1 MSKKNFN
8 IIERKVSATP
18 RKERKNSY
26 SGQSSSSSSVV
37 VTGGETQTVEGH
49 THSNKPT
56 LDALLLNEGDNTLY
70 IDRYNSAK
78 ETNEVVKVD
87 AGNADNA
94 DNAEHA
100 DNADH
105 AVKADEAEH
114 AVKADSADEAKHAE
128 DSDHAVNADIAEVA
142 KYAEDS
148 DKWDGAEFADYLNQ
162 GVRTSDDVTHKNITA
177 TESVTAK
184 TGSIKEN
191 LTVGGVFTHDYTP
204 GQLDGTGAAV
214 YSKDGEGYGELDYLK
229 VRKGLVVTKIVVAEV
244 KSVGGIVVVSPA
256 NGTVDRVEESEDK
269 VTIYLKE
276 DNTFNI
282 GDLVRWGNW
291 DSHHNTLR
299 AGWCRVR
306 ECDNTEQ
313 CIVFYRSD
321 MNEYTVLPAADDA
334 LVLMGNVNDKN
345 RQGFVIIDAS
355 DGYPHVSAYSDVN
368 TTTLSQSMLKARFG
382 SLENLNTEEWGLLQ
396 GYGLFSQNVYLKG
409 DLRIRNS
416 KTNASDLIVSSTDVY
431 YQNDSLTVP
440 PAKPD
445 STEALNGW
453 SENMPEYVKGK
464 FIWQCNII
472 ERANG
477 EVEVCEPFC
486 ISGKD
491 GEDAIV
497 VNIFSNQGNVLLN
510 GQGELMLTAVVLRG
524 KDDITDSIPSA
535 YFSWERNSTYPEGD
549 ANWNLRHKGCGNTIV
564 VTKEDVTV
572 RATFDCIV
580 SI

>member
-1 MSKKNFN
+1 MSKKSFN

-18 RKERKNSY
+18 RKDRKNSY

-37 VTGGETQTVEGH
+37 VTGGETQTVVEGH

-56 LDALLLNEGDNTLY
+56 LDALLLNDGDNTLY
-70 IDRYNSAK
+70 LDRYNSAT
-78 ETNEVVKVD
+78 ETNEVVKAD
-87 AGNADNA
+87 AGNADR
-94 DNAEHA
+94 
-100 DNADH
+100 
-105 AVKADEAEH
+105 
-114 AVKADSADEAKHAE
+114 AVKADSADEAKHSE
-128 DSDHAVNADIAEVA
+128 DSDHAVNADEAEHAVNADVA
-142 KYAEDS
+142 KYAADS

-162 GVRTSDDVTHKNITA
+162 GVRTTDDVTHKNITA
-177 TESVTAK
+177 VERVTAK
-184 TGSIKEN
+184 SGSIKEN
-191 LTVGGVFTHDYTP
+191 LTVGGVFTHDYIP
-204 GQLDGTGAAV
+204 GQLDGAGAAV
-214 YSKDGEGYGELDYLK
+214 YSKDGEGYGVLDYLK

-244 KSVGGIVVVSPA
+244 KSVGGIVIVSPA
-256 NGTVDRVEESEDK
+256 NGTVERVEESEDK
-269 VTIYLKE
+269 VTVYLKE

-291 DSHHNTLR
+291 DSHHNVLR

-334 LVLMGNVNDKN
+334 LVLMGNVQDKN

-355 DGYPHVSAYSDVN
+355 DGYPHISAYSEVN
-368 TTTLSQSMLKARFG
+368 KTVLSSAMLKARFG
-382 SLENLNTEEWGLLQ
+382 SLENLNTEDWGLLQ
-396 GYGLFSQNVYLKG
+396 GYGLYSQNVYLKG
-409 DLRIRNS
+409 DLRIKNS
-416 KTNASDLIVSSTDVY
+416 NTNASDLIVSSTDVY
-431 YQNDSLTVP
+431 YQNASLTVA

-445 STEALNGW
+445 SMEELNGW
-453 SENMPEYVKGK
+453 SIKMPEYVKGM
-464 FIWQCNII
+464 FIWQCSII

-477 EVEVCEPFC
+477 NIEVEEPFC

-497 VNIFSNQGNVLLN
+497 VNIYSNQGNVLLN

-524 KDDITDSIPSA
+524 KDDITASIPSA

-580 SI
+580 SV